1 MFINT
6 IPPALRSL
14 VGHSHERLVDS
25 LGFTWEIDY
34 ERNKSVLNH
43 LSTIRSALK
52 YKCEMHDEKGMST

>member
-1 MFINT
+1 MCINT

-25 LGFTWEIDY
+25 PGFTWEIEYD
-34 ERNKSVLNH
+34 RKKSVLNH

-52 YKCEMHDEKGMST
+52 